1 MLTPEEIKRA
11 ILQLAPID
19 RESMAY
25 WFGNHTE
32 HFVAE
37 PSVAYGT
44 DPEPKLL
51 TVDEYLAFEETTPIR
66 HEYIAGALYA
76 MSGASL
82 PHNRI
87 TMNLATALHLHL
99 RGAPCRPYMLDAKLR
114 LQVARDTIFYYPDI
128 AVTCAPEPNEA
139 YLEQPRLI
147 IEVLSPSTEKID
159 RREKALHYRH
169 IHTVEEYV
177 LIAQKNPRIE
187 IQRRT
192 DNWQPTTIT
201 ALDASAELRSLGLS
215 LPLSQIYEDVPR
227 TWTDDVQ

>member
-19 RESMAY
+19 RESMAH
-25 WFGNHTE
+25 WFGNNTE

-37 PSVAYGT
+37 PAVAYGA
-44 DPEPKLL
+44 DPGSKLL
-51 TVDEYLAFEETTPIR
+51 TVEEYLAFEETSPIR

-87 TMNLATALHLHL
+87 AMNLATALHLHL
-99 RGAPCRPYMLDAKLR
+99 RGTQYKPYMLDAKLR
-114 LQVARDTIFYYPDI
+114 LQAARETIFYYPDI
-128 AVTCAPEPNEA
+128 AVTCAQEDGET

-169 IHTVEEYV
+169 IDTVDEYV
-177 LIAQKNPRIE
+177 LIAQKTPRIE
-187 IQRRT
+187 IQRRAE
-192 DNWQPTTIT
+192 NWQPTIIT
-201 ALDASAELRSLGLS
+201 ALDASAEFRSVGLS
-215 LPLSQIYEDVPR
+215 LPLLQIYEDMPN
-227 TWTDDVQ
+227 TWTEDIQ

>member
-1 MLTPEEIKRA
+1 MLTPKEIKRA

-19 RESMAY
+19 RESIAY

-37 PSVAYGT
+37 PAVAYGA
-44 DPEPKLL
+44 DRESKLL
-51 TVDEYLAFEETTPIR
+51 TVEEYLAFEETTPIR

-99 RGAPCRPYMLDAKLR
+99 RGTPCKPYMSDAKLR
-114 LQVARDTIFYYPDI
+114 LQAARDTIFYYPDI
-128 AVTCAPEPNEA
+128 AVTCAKEASEA

-159 RREKALHYRH
+159 RREKALHYRY
-169 IHTVEEYV
+169 IDTVEEYV
-177 LIAQKNPRIE
+177 LIAQNQPQIE

-201 ALDASAELRSLGLS
+201 ALDASAEFRSLGLS
-215 LPLSQIYEDVPR
+215 LPLSQIYEDVPG